1 MSLLDIVNPY
11 TLYIKIAAAVI
22 IVVGA
27 FGGGWV
33 VRGWKADSDVIAER
47 ENVIAQYEVKITD
60 YKKELKKSD
69 AIANEFFARWNK
81 DRADTAKRITQLEEE
96 IRNANLN
103 EVKPREG
110 EAANPDEPFNRNFVW
125 LWNVPI
131 DIANG
136 VDGAKAD
143 AVAPPWADTT
153 AARVSREDLL
163 KNHTKLVDTCGAFKK
178 RLDEIMKW
186 DETTF
191 QGGSP

>member
-11 TLYIKIAAAVI
+11 TLYIKIAAAI
-22 IVVGA
+22 IVIVGA
-27 FGGGWV
+27 FSGGWI

-47 ENVIAQYEVKITD
+47 EATVALYEVKIED

-69 AIANEFFARWNK
+69 RIADEFFARWNK
-81 DRADTAKRITQLEEE
+81 DRADTAKRTAKLEEE
-96 IRNANLN
+96 LRNAKLN

-110 EAANPDEPFNRNFVW
+110 EAVNPDEPFNRRFVW

-136 VDGAKAD
+136 VGGGEADTGAPA
-143 AVAPPWADTT
+143 WADTT
-153 AARVSREDLL
+153 AARLDREDLL
-163 KNHTKLVDTCGAFKK
+163 RSHGKLVDTCGAFKK

-186 DETTF
+186 DEITF
-191 QGGSP
+191 GGSDP

>member
-11 TLYIKIAAAVI
+11 TLYIKIAAAAI
-22 IVVGA
+22 IIVGA

-47 ENVIAQYEVKITD
+47 EAVVALYKDKIED

-69 AIANEFFARWNK
+69 KIADEFFARWNK
-81 DRADTAKRITQLEEE
+81 DRADTAKRTAKLEEE
-96 IRNANLN
+96 LRNANLN
-103 EVKPREG
+103 KVEPRAG
-110 EAANPDEPFNRNFVW
+110 ETARDDEPFNRRFVW

-136 VDGAKAD
+136 VGGGEAD
-143 AVAPPWADTT
+143 TGAPPWADTT
-153 AARVSREDLL
+153 AARVDREDLL
-163 KNHTKLVDTCGAFKK
+163 RSHTKLVETCGTFKK
-178 RLDEIMKW
+178 RLDEIMEW
-186 DETTF
+186 DRITF